1 MKALVVDD
9 SKVIRMAVSKILISL
24 DFEVFEASNGREGV
38 EKLEEI
44 GKPDLVLVDWNMP
57 EMNGHE
63 FIVAVRQNDKYND
76 MPLMMVTTE
85 SEMDKV
91 RIAVDSGANEFV
103 MKPFTPEMIK
113 SKMRILG
120 LHDA

>member
-9 SKVIRMAVSKILISL
+9 SKVIRMAVSKILLSL
-24 DFEVFEASNGREGV
+24 DFEVHEASNGVEGMN
-38 EKLEEI
+38 KLEEI

-63 FIVAVRQNDKYND
+63 FIVAVREKDEYNN